1 MKVKVLQ
8 RDVSKYQDLTKGS
21 VRRIYHNP
29 DPELHPFERARE
41 YSRAL
46 MSVKLRKL
54 FSKPL
59 VSVFEGH
66 TDTVQSIARGHHH
79 LSDVYSG
86 GFDGTI
92 RYWNLAGLRRCE
104 YMIRGHEGA
113 VRGLCVTDDDKY
125 LFSCGDDKKLQM
137 WRIGKR
143 EDVNLIDENELEDEG
158 NVENVLDGYDNISN
172 FRTNIVSENTFLAPG
187 QLYSL
192 DHHWNSGILTS
203 SGVGG
208 LHVWDHHRNTPL
220 QEFEWG
226 SETVYSARI
235 NPSEPHIVATVS
247 SDNSVG
253 LFDIRASTPL
263 RKVVLSNKSNAIC
276 WNPQQ
281 PLNFTIANDDSML
294 YTFDMRKLD
303 TARFVY
309 KGFVQAVLDID
320 YSPIGNSFV
329 AGSRD
334 NTIRIFNI
342 DQGFSRDIYHT
353 KRMQTVWC
361 TKYTA
366 DGKFI
371 LSGSSDFCI
380 RLWKNE
386 ASQPLGPRAY
396 RERQALAYRN
406 KLIER
411 YQHLPEIK
419 RIARHRHIPKVVK
432 STQERK
438 LIQSQAKKKR
448 EENLRI
454 HTKDTSRPV
463 PERKKSIVTIQE

>member
-8 RDVSKYQDLTKGS
+8 RDVNKYQDRSKGS
-21 VRRIYHNP
+21 VQRIYHNP
-29 DPELHPFERARE
+29 DPNIHPFEKARE

-46 MSVKLRKL
+46 MSVKLRKM

-66 TDTVQSIARGHHH
+66 SDTVQCLARAHHH
-79 LSDVYSG
+79 LSDIYSG

-92 RYWNLAGLRRCE
+92 RYWNLAGSRRCE
-104 YMIRGHEGA
+104 YMIRAHEGA
-113 VRGLCVTDDDKY
+113 VRGLCVTNNDKH

-137 WRIGKR
+137 WKISKR
-143 EDVNLIDENELEDEG
+143 ESVNEMNLMELEDGG
-158 NVENVLDGYDNISN
+158 NVEDVFNGYDNISS
-172 FRTNIVSENTFLAPG
+172 FSKAIIPETTFLANN

-192 DHHWNSGILTS
+192 DHHWNSGVLIS

-208 LHVWDHHRNTPL
+208 LHVWDRHRSTPL

-226 SETVYSARI
+226 NETVYSAKI

-253 LFDIRASTPL
+253 LFDIRSSTAL

-281 PLNFTIANDDSML
+281 PINFTIANDDSML
-294 YTFDMRKLD
+294 YTFDMRKLNI
-303 TARFVY
+303 ARFIY
-309 KGFVQAVLDID
+309 KGFVHAVLDVD
-320 YSPIGNSFV
+320 YNPMGNSFV

-342 DQGFSRDIYHT
+342 DQGASRDIYHA
-353 KRMQTVWC
+353 KRMHNVWA
-361 TKYTA
+361 TKFTA
-366 DGKFI
+366 DGRFI
-371 LSGSSDFCI
+371 VSGSSDFCI

-386 ASQPLGPRAY
+386 ASQPLGPRSY
-396 RERQALAYRN
+396 RERQTLAYRN
-406 KLIER
+406 QLIDR

-419 RIARHRHIPKVVK
+419 KISRHHHVPKMIK
-432 STQERK
+432 SIQERK
-438 LIQSQAKKKR
+438 LVQINAKKKR
-448 EENLRI
+448 EQNLRD
-454 HTKDTSRPV
+454 HTKDSSKPL
-463 PERKKSIVTIQE
+463 PERQKPIVSVLE